1 MKDINKNIG
10 WIILVIGVLAVGTII
25 KNKTQ
30 DNLPADSM
38 EQAAPVDTMTKEEA
52 MVDEDA
58 MEAEDVMVDED
69 SMEAEGA
76 MMEDKNVKTDGVM
89 VEDKMM
95 DQDESM
101 MESSH
106 LQVELE
112 LSDYQFSQKTIMVE
126 AGQKVT
132 VKLKNINGFH
142 DFVIDEL
149 KVASK
154 QISVDQED
162 SVTFTVPESAAGQSY
177 EYYCSV
183 GSHREL
189 GMVGV
194 LQVK

>member
-1 MKDINKNIG
+1 MKGLSKYIG
-10 WIILVIGVLAVGTII
+10 WLMLAIGVLAVGTFI

-30 DNLPADSM
+30 DDLPVESM
-38 EQAAPVDTMTKEEA
+38 EQAAPVDTMVKEE
-52 MVDEDA
+52 
-58 MEAEDVMVDED
+58 
-69 SMEAEGA
+69 
-76 MMEDKNVKTDGVM
+76 VM

-95 DQDESM
+95 DQDEAM

-112 LSDYQFSQKTIMVE
+112 LSNYQFSQKTLTVE

-132 VKLKNINGFH
+132 IKLKNIDGFH

-154 QISVDQED
+154 QISADQED
-162 SVTFTVPESAAGQSY
+162 SVTFTVPESEKGKSF

-189 GMVGV
+189 GMKGT
-194 LQVK
+194 LLVK

>member
-10 WIILVIGVLAVGTII
+10 WIILVIGVLAVGTIV
-25 KNKTQ
+25 KNKTH
-30 DNLPADSM
+30 DNLPAESM

-52 MVDEDA
+52 MVGEDA
-58 MEAEDVMVDED
+58 MEAEE
-69 SMEAEGA
+69 A
-76 MMEDKNVKTDGVM
+76 MMEDKNVKTDAVM

-95 DQDESM
+95 DQDEVM

-132 VKLKNINGFH
+132 VKLRNINGFH